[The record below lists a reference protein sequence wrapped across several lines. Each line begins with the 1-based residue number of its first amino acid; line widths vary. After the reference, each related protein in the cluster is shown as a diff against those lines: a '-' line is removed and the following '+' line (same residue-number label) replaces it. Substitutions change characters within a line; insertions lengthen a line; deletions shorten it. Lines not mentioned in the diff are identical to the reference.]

1 MAATN
6 KTEHYELPIFV
17 SSDIPTWLG
26 DWNTTMGDIDEALYT
41 LSQNTADVT
50 KAYVDKQDNALDGK
64 ITGLTTRVSTLET
77 EGDTLDGKITTL
89 TSKVSALETEDD
101 TLDGKIT
108 ALTSRVSTLETKV
121 SQLQAALNN
130 MVQYAESNSGIT
142 AGQYEKLGLYA
153 NE

>member
-6 KTEHYELPIFV
+6 KTEHYDLPIFV

-50 KAYVDKQDNALDGK
+50 KSYVDQQDNALDGK
-64 ITGLTTRVSTLET
+64 ITALTTRVSTLET
-77 EGDTLDGKITTL
+77 EGDTLDDKISAHTT
-89 TSKVSALETEDD
+89 
-101 TLDGKIT
+101 
-108 ALTSRVSTLETKV
+108 RVTTLETKV

>member
-50 KAYVDKQDNALDGK
+50 KSYVDQQDNALDKK
-64 ITGLTTRVSTLET
+64 ITAITTRVST
-77 EGDTLDGKITTL
+77 
-89 TSKVSALETEDD
+89 LETEDD
-101 TLDGKIT
+101 TLDGKIS
-108 ALTSRVSTLETKV
+108 ALTSRVSTLETKI
-121 SQLQAALNN
+121 SQLQTALNN

>member
-6 KTEHYELPIFV
+6 KTEHYELPIFI

-50 KAYVDKQDNALDGK
+50 K
-64 ITGLTTRVSTLET
+64 
-77 EGDTLDGKITTL
+77 
-89 TSKVSALETEDD
+89 
-101 TLDGKIT
+101 
-108 ALTSRVSTLETKV
+108 VSTLETKV

>member
-6 KTEHYELPIFV
+6 KTEHYDLPIFV

-77 EGDTLDGKITTL
+77 EGDTLDSKI
-89 TSKVSALETEDD
+89 SALT
-101 TLDGKIT
+101 TK
-108 ALTSRVSTLETKV
+108 VSTLETKV

>member
-6 KTEHYELPIFV
+6 KTEHYDLPIFV

-77 EGDTLDGKITTL
+77 EGDTLDSKI
-89 TSKVSALETEDD
+89 SALT
-101 TLDGKIT
+101 TK
-108 ALTSRVSTLETKV
+108 VSTLETKV

-130 MVQYAESNSGIT
+130 MVQYAETNTGIT

>member
-50 KAYVDKQDNALDGK
+50 KAYVDQQDNKLDGK
-64 ITGLTTRVSTLET
+64 
-77 EGDTLDGKITTL
+77 
-89 TSKVSALETEDD
+89 
-101 TLDGKIT
+101 
-108 ALTSRVSTLETKV
+108 
-121 SQLQAALNN
+121 NN
-130 MVQYAESNSGIT
+130 CSYDKS
-142 AGQYEKLGLYA
+142 
-153 NE
+153 

>member
-17 SSDIPTWLG
+17 SSDIPTWMG
-26 DWNTTMGDIDEALYT
+26 DWNTTMGDLDAALYG

-50 KAYVDKQDNALDGK
+50 KTYVDQQDDALDEK

-77 EGDTLDGKITTL
+77 EGDTLDVKITNL
-89 TSKVSALETEDD
+89 TGRVSNLETEDN
-101 TLDGKIT
+101 TLYGKIT
-108 ALTSRVSTLETKV
+108 ALTSRVETLETTV
-121 SQLQAALNN
+121 AQLQAALEN

-153 NE
+153 GE

>member
-6 KTEHYELPIFV
+6 KTEHYDLPIFV

-50 KAYVDKQDNALDGK
+50 KSYVDQQDNALDGK
-64 ITGLTTRVSTLET
+64 ITALTTRVSTLET
-77 EGDTLDGKITTL
+77 EGDTLDGKI
-89 TSKVSALETEDD
+89 SALT
-101 TLDGKIT
+101 T
-108 ALTSRVSTLETKV
+108 RVSTLETKV

>member
-6 KTEHYELPIFV
+6 KTEHYELPLFV

-64 ITGLTTRVSTLET
+64 ITALTTRVSTLET
-77 EGDTLDGKITTL
+77 EGDTLDSKI
-89 TSKVSALETEDD
+89 SALT
-101 TLDGKIT
+101 TK
-108 ALTSRVSTLETKV
+108 VSTLETKV

>member
-6 KTEHYELPIFV
+6 KTEHYDLPIFV

-50 KAYVDKQDNALDGK
+50 KSYVDQQDNALDKK
-64 ITGLTTRVSTLET
+64 ITALTTRVST
-77 EGDTLDGKITTL
+77 
-89 TSKVSALETEDD
+89 LETEDD
-101 TLDGKIT
+101 TLDGKIS